1 MSVTQ
6 AARTDATR
14 RKLLDAAFHEFY
26 RQGFQA
32 GSLTTIVDGAQVT
45 KGALFHHFASKQA
58 LGHAVVD
65 EIIAPL
71 LAERWLAPL
80 AGAADPITALQQTF
94 ERYVRADVASGAWVF
109 GCPMNNLAQEMSPLD
124 AGFHERLGTLYAR
137 WRATVAEALARGQAS
152 GVVRPDVDVDAAA
165 TLVVLA
171 QIGIWS
177 TGKHSQDSALM
188 TQASDAL
195 RAYLDTLRAPAA
207 PRTRATAR
215 RTVGR

>member
-32 GSLTTIVDGAQVT
+32 GSLAAIVDGAQVT

-65 EIIAPL
+65 ELIAPL
-71 LAERWLAPL
+71 LVERWLAPL
-80 AGAADPITALQQTF
+80 AGADDPITVLQQAF
-94 ERYVRADVASGAWVF
+94 ARHVQADVASGSWVF

-124 AGFHERLGTLYAR
+124 AGFHERLGALYAR
-137 WRATVAEALARGQAS
+137 WRATVAEALDRGRAS
-152 GVVRPDVDVDAAA
+152 GVVRPDVDVEAAA
-165 TLVVLA
+165 TLVVLS

-177 TGKHSQDSALM
+177 TGKHSQDATAM
-188 TQASDAL
+188 TRAADAL
-195 RAYLDTLRAPAA
+195 RAYLDTLRAV
-207 PRTRATAR
+207 AR
-215 RTVGR
+215 